1 MPSYRPAKLGPHPFL
16 NGNKRTAFELVKVFL
31 RLNGYEI
38 EARPRDAYR
47 FLLDIAMGKVSAVGV
62 DKWVAMNLTL
72 LKEE

>member
-1 MPSYRPAKLGPHPFL
+1 M
-16 NGNKRTAFELVKVFL
+16 KVFL

-62 DKWVAMNLTL
+62 DKWVAMNLTH